1 MWIVKLA
8 LRRPYTFVVLSML
21 LFILGIGSAIEAP
34 KDIFPYIDIPVITI
48 VWSYAGLTP
57 TEMEGRIVTSCER
70 ALTTTVNDIEHSESE
85 SYQGTSVV
93 RVYFQPTV
101 KVDLAMAQVTAIVQ
115 TILRVLP
122 PGSFPPNILKYDASS
137 VPIVQLSLSGE
148 GLSEADLYDLGIS
161 FIRPRLANVKGASV
175 PLPYGGKVRQVMV
188 DADPNLMYA
197 KHLSATDISQAI
209 TQQNLILPAGT
220 ARMGDREYVVKM
232 NSSPGEVS
240 ALNDLPVRAANGSV
254 VFIKDVAQVRM
265 GSAVQT
271 NIVREDGKRG
281 ALLTVLKNGKTSTL
295 DIVEGV
301 KKAIPR
307 VVAGLPPTLKVTPL
321 FDQSIFV
328 RESIGE
334 VAREAAIAAALTGLM
349 ILLFLGS
356 WRSTLIVCT
365 SIPLSIATSLAI
377 LTALGETINVMTL
390 GGLALAV
397 GILVDDAT
405 VEIENTHRNMA
416 ERKPLVKAILDSAQQ
431 VAAPAFVSTL
441 SICIVFIPVVL
452 LTGAAKF
459 LFTPLAMAVA
469 FAMMASYFLS
479 RTLVPTM
486 MHFMLPPELKLYQDE
501 GESVREE
508 KRNWVWRWHM
518 KFEHQFEK
526 MRHLYKGALEWC
538 LHNPATTLI
547 LFCVLV
553 GLSLPITFFIG
564 EDFFPYVDSGQM
576 RLHVNPPQGM
586 RIEDAEQYFALVE
599 REIRQVIPA
608 DETELLLDN
617 IGLPNGGINLAFA
630 SNATISNTDG
640 EILISLKPGKRDT
653 TKYMRML
660 RQDLPRKFPGGI
672 FFFTPANITN
682 QILNFGLPAPI
693 DVQVVGRDA
702 QNYQIAQRLMK
713 RIAAIPGAV
722 DVHLHQQV
730 SYPTMQ
736 VNVDR
741 TKARQIGLTQQDVA
755 QSMLISLSGTGQ
767 TAPNEWLNPKN
778 GVNYQI
784 VTQTPQYRIDDLAS
798 LGRTPITSA
807 AGNASQ
813 LLGNLATFRRD
824 QSPIVIDHYNIQP
837 VFDIYSDV
845 DQRDLGG
852 VAGEIRQIVKDETK
866 SLPVGTTIEVR
877 GEVQTMT
884 ESFLR
889 LGIGI
894 IFAIGLVYLLMAVN
908 FQSWLDPL
916 IILMAIPGAFCGILW
931 MLFVTQTTFNVPSLM
946 GTIMTIGVATA
957 NSILMVV
964 FANDERVAGKGR
976 MEAALNAGYTRIRP
990 VIMTALAMIIGM
1002 LPMALALGE
1011 GGEQNAPLGRA
1022 VIGGL
1027 LFATVGTLFIVP
1039 VIYSLLKKNPPIDFD
1054 RQIDEEYGPD
1064 PEGNLHP
1071 ANRISQGQKTQEQT
1085 A

>member
-8 LRRPYTFVVLSML
+8 LRRPYTFVVLSL
-21 LFILGIGSAIEAP
+21 LIFLLGLGSAIEAP
-34 KDIFPYIDIPVITI
+34 KDIFPYINIPVVTI
-48 VWSYAGLTP
+48 VWTYAGLTP
-57 TEMEGRIVTSCER
+57 TEMEGRIVTVCER

-85 SYQGTSVV
+85 SYQGVSVI

-101 KVDLAMAQVTAIVQ
+101 KVELAYAQVTSIVQ

-122 PGSFPPNILKYDASS
+122 PGTFPPAILKYDASS
-137 VPIVQLSLSGE
+137 VPIVQLSLSGQ

-188 DADPNLMYA
+188 DTDPNLLYA
-197 KHLSATDISQAI
+197 KHLSAADVSTAIS
-209 TQQNLILPAGT
+209 QQNLILPAGT
-220 ARMGDREYVVKM
+220 ARIGDREYVVKM

-240 ALNDLPVRAANGSV
+240 ALNDLPIRAANGSV
-254 VFIKDVAQVRM
+254 VFIKDVAQVRE
-265 GSAVQT
+265 GFAEQT
-271 NIVREDGKRG
+271 NIVRENGKRG
-281 ALLTVLKNGKTSTL
+281 ALLTVLKNGQTSTL
-295 DIVEGV
+295 DIVDGV
-301 KKAIPR
+301 KESIPR
-307 VVAGLPPTLKVTPL
+307 ITAGLPPNLKVVPL

-328 RESIGE
+328 RDSISE
-334 VAREAAIAAALTGLM
+334 VVREATIAAALTGLM

-356 WRSTLIVCT
+356 WRSTIIVCT
-365 SIPLSIATSLAI
+365 SIPLSIATSLVI

-405 VEIENTHRNMA
+405 VEIENTHRNMS
-416 ERKPLVKAILDSAQQ
+416 EKKPLVRAILDSAQQ

-486 MHFMLPPELKLYQDE
+486 MHFLLVKEIALYQDE
-501 GESVREE
+501 EASRREE
-508 KRNWVWRWHM
+508 KNNWIWRWHH
-518 KFEHQFEK
+518 KFDHQFEK
-526 MRHLYKGALEWC
+526 FRDGYKVVLEWC
-538 LHNPATTLI
+538 LENSALTLI
-547 LFCVLV
+547 IFGAFVL
-553 GLSLPITFFIG
+553 LSLPVSLFIG

-586 RIEDAEQYFALVE
+586 RLEDSEQYFADIE
-599 REIRQVIPA
+599 REIRQLIPV
-608 DETELLLDN
+608 DETELILDN
-617 IGLPNGGINLAFA
+617 IGLPNGGINLAFGN
-630 SNATISNTDG
+630 NATISNTDG
-640 EILISLKPGKRDT
+640 EILIALKPGKRDT
-653 TKYMRML
+653 TKYMRLL
-660 RQDLPRKFPGGI
+660 REDLGKKFPGGS

-682 QILNFGLPAPI
+682 QILDFGLPAPI
-693 DVQVVGRDA
+693 DVAVTGRA
-702 QNYQIAQRLMK
+702 KGNYELTAKIMK
-713 RIAAIPGAV
+713 RIQQIPGAV
-722 DVHLHQQV
+722 DVHIHQQV
-730 SYPTMQ
+730 SYPTLQ

-741 TKARQIGLTQQDVA
+741 IKARQIGLTQQDVA
-755 QSMLISLSGTGQ
+755 SSTLISLTGTGQ
-767 TAPNEWLNPKN
+767 TAPNEWLNPLN

-784 VTQTPQYRIDDLAS
+784 VTQTPISRIDSLPALA
-798 LGRTPITSA
+798 RTPVTSPN
-807 AGNASQ
+807 GNASQ

-824 QSPIVIDHYNIQP
+824 ESPIVIDHYNIQP
-837 VFDIYSDV
+837 TFDIYADV
-845 DQRDLGG
+845 DRRDLGG
-852 VAGEIRQIVKDETK
+852 VASEIRKIIADETK
-866 SLPVGTTIEVR
+866 TLPVGTTIALR
-877 GEVQTMT
+877 GEVDTMT
-884 ESFLR
+884 KSFTR

-894 IFAIGLVYLLMAVN
+894 VFAIGLVYLLMAVN
-908 FQSWLDPL
+908 FQSWLDPV
-916 IILMAIPGAFCGILW
+916 IILMALPGAFSGILW
-931 MLFVTQTTFNVPSLM
+931 MLYLTQTTFNVPSLM

-964 FANDERVAGKGR
+964 FANDERVAGKNQV
-976 MEAALNAGYTRIRP
+976 EAALNAGYTRLRP

-1027 LFATVGTLFIVP
+1027 LLATVGTLFIVP
-1039 VIYSLLKKNPPIDFD
+1039 VIYSLVKKKPPVDYDKEIDL
-1054 RQIDEEYGPD
+1054 EYGPVTGPNNSLGKEPD
-1064 PEGNLHP
+1064 RNSGM
-1071 ANRISQGQKTQEQT
+1071 QEQP

>member
-8 LRRPYTFVVLSML
+8 LRRPYTFVVVSL
-21 LFILGIGSAIEAP
+21 LIFLLGIGSAIEAP
-34 KDIFPYIDIPVITI
+34 KDIFPYIDIPVVTI
-48 VWSYAGLTP
+48 VWTYAGLTP
-57 TEMEGRIVTSCER
+57 TEMEGRVVTICER

-85 SYQGTSVV
+85 SYQGVSVI
-93 RVYFQPTV
+93 RVYFQPSV
-101 KVDLAMAQVTAIVQ
+101 KIDLALSQVTAIVQ

-122 PGSFPPNILKYDASS
+122 PGSFPPAILKYDASS
-137 VPIVQLSLSGE
+137 VPILQLGLSGE
-148 GLSEADLYDLGIS
+148 GLGEADLYDLGIS
-161 FIRPRLANVKGASV
+161 FIRPRLANVQGASI

-188 DADPNLMYA
+188 DTDPNLMNA
-197 KHLSATDISQAI
+197 KHLSATDVSNAI

-265 GSAVQT
+265 GYAEQT
-271 NIVREDGKRG
+271 NVVRQDGRKG
-281 ALLTVLKNGKTSTL
+281 ALLSVLKNGKTSTI
-295 DIVEGV
+295 DIVDGV
-301 KKAIPR
+301 KKALPK

-321 FDQSIFV
+321 FDQSLFV
-328 RESIGE
+328 RSSIAE

-365 SIPLSIATSLAI
+365 SIPLSIATSLVI

-405 VEIENTHRNMA
+405 VEIENTHRNMG
-416 ERKPLVKAILDSAQQ
+416 EKKPLVRAILDSAQQ

-452 LTGAAKF
+452 LTGAAKY
-459 LFTPLAMAVA
+459 LFTPLAEAVA

-486 MHFMLPPELKLYQDE
+486 MHFLLPPELKLYQDE
-501 GESVREE
+501 GESEREE
-508 KRNWVWRWHM
+508 RENWIWRLHM
-518 KFEHQFEK
+518 KFDHAFEK
-526 MRHLYKGALEWC
+526 MRHHYKNALEWC
-538 LHNPATTLI
+538 LQNAALTLI
-547 LFCVLV
+547 LF
-553 GLSLPITFFIG
+553 GLFILISLPVTFQIG

-586 RIEDAEQYFALVE
+586 RLEDAEQYFAAIE
-599 REIRQVIPA
+599 QEIRHVIPV

-630 SNATISNTDG
+630 SNATISNSDG
-640 EILISLKPGKRDT
+640 EILIALKPGKRDT
-653 TKYMRML
+653 TKYMREL
-660 RQDLPRKFPGGI
+660 RDDLPSKFPGGT

-682 QILNFGLPAPI
+682 QILDFGLPAPV
-693 DVQVVGRDA
+693 DVQVVGRDPRNYALA
-702 QNYQIAQRLMK
+702 QKIMN
-713 RIAAIPGAV
+713 RIKAVPGTV

-730 SYPTMQ
+730 SYPTME

-741 TKARQIGLTQQDVA
+741 TKARQVGLTQQDVA
-755 QSMLISLSGTGQ
+755 NSTLISLTGTGQ
-767 TAPNEWLNPKN
+767 TAPNEWLNPLN

-784 VTQTPQYRIDDLAS
+784 VTQTPIYRIDTLPA
-798 LGRTPITSA
+798 LGRTPVTSA
-807 AGNASQ
+807 AGNTSQ

-824 QSPIVIDHYNIQP
+824 ETPIIIDHYNIQP
-837 VFDIYSDV
+837 VFDIYADV
-845 DQRDLGG
+845 DRRDLGG
-852 VAGEIRQIVKDETK
+852 AASDIRKIIDDETK
-866 SLPVGTTIEVR
+866 RLPVGTTLVMR

-884 ESFLR
+884 DSFVR

-894 IFAIGLVYLLMAVN
+894 IFAILLVYLLMAVN

-931 MLFVTQTTFNVPSLM
+931 MLYITQTTFSVPSLM

-964 FANDERVAGKGR
+964 FANDEQVAGKDR
-976 MEAALNAGYTRIRP
+976 FEAALNAGHTRLRP

-1002 LPMALALGE
+1002 LPMALSLGE

-1027 LFATVGTLFIVP
+1027 MMATVGTLFIVP
-1039 VIYSLLKKNPPIDFD
+1039 VIYSLLKKNPPVDFD
-1054 RQIDEEYGPD
+1054 KQIDEEYGPVD
-1064 PEGNLHP
+1064 
-1071 ANRISQGQKTQEQT
+1071 AKEQH